1 MREGNQ
7 EIKNHHHSKIK
18 KKKINVRKVP
28 LGKST
33 AQAPIPRQ
41 GEELGVKRRMRWRV
55 LRWAIPR
62 ASITQ
67 GKPAARDNG
76 VLPLPLENIGVLG
89 HVLVSVGLT

>member
-7 EIKNHHHSKIK
+7 QITTTTAKLK

-33 AQAPIPRQ
+33 AQASIPRQ
-41 GEELGVKRRMRWRV
+41 GEELGVKRMRWRV

-76 VLPLPLENIGVLG
+76 VLPQPVENAGVLG
-89 HVLVSVGLT
+89 HVLVSVLLT